1 MQHNLGAART
11 LLEAKCLVDEA
22 DLRGRTPLRT
32 AVQHGHRAAARLLLD
47 YGADPNNYDCV
58 QAVNF
63 RYISHK
69 TMCIYRAITSD

>member
-47 YGADPNNYDCV
+47 YGADPNNSAL

>member
-1 MQHNLGAART
+1 MQDNLGAART

-47 YGADPNNYDCV
+47 YGANPNNYDFV
-58 QAVNF
+58 QATPLQAVNF
-63 RYISHK
+63 
-69 TMCIYRAITSD
+69 